1 MNIEYKKVDN
11 NNIDSLKK
19 LLIDNFDVEISSVL
33 NSNNQYSL
41 IALMNDEVVGH
52 LLFTRIFNPIK
63 DEYYGKID
71 YVCVDEKYRNNHIA
85 TNLLKEIEKTEK
97 SIAYLELTSNKSRI
111 AANKLY
117 LNSGYNII
125 DTNLFRKIINN

>member
-1 MNIEYKKVDN
+1 M
-11 NNIDSLKK
+11 
-19 LLIDNFDVEISSVL
+19 
-33 NSNNQYSL
+33 
-41 IALMNDEVVGH
+41 
-52 LLFTRIFNPIK
+52 LFTRIFNPIK

>member
-19 LLIDNFDVEISSVL
+19 LLIDNFNIEINSVI
-33 NSNNQYSL
+33 NSDNQYSL

-52 LLFTRIFNPIK
+52 LLFTRIFNSIRG
-63 DEYYGKID
+63 EYYGKID

>member
-19 LLIDNFDVEISSVL
+19 LLIDNFNIEINSVI

-52 LLFTRIFNPIK
+52 LLFTRIFNPIRGG
-63 DEYYGKID
+63 YYGKID